1 MQAKVDMK
9 TISRIAVI
17 GGGTMGQGIAQ
28 YFAMKSYPVS
38 IYEPNAAARDALHRK
53 MENDL
58 NVLSKHGLIDD
69 RAVRESLRR
78 VDIGT
83 GLEDMVKGAD
93 FIIEAA
99 PENLALKQDLFKK
112 LAAASKPEAI
122 LASNTSSLD
131 LFDIIADLD
140 EHEKKRCM
148 ICHWYNPAH
157 LIPLVELSDFGNT
170 GQDALNAVEALF
182 EAAGKKTIRV
192 LKNVPGLVANRIQQ
206 GIAREVFSLM
216 EMQVASAQDIDAAL
230 KYGPAFRYAT
240 TGQLEVADFGGLD
253 IWCTVGDNLLPL
265 ISNTRQ
271 ASPLLKSKVR
281 ENKLGLKTGEGF
293 FAYPDNKE
301 AIIEHFQKKLITQ
314 LKAQEDM
321 DKEQ

>member
-1 MQAKVDMK
+1 MK
-9 TISRIAVI
+9 TIASIAVI

-28 YFAMKSYPVS
+28 YFAMKGYPVS
-38 IYEPNAAARDALHRK
+38 IYEPNAAAREALHRK

-58 NVLSKHGLIDD
+58 SVLHKHGLIEQ
-69 RAVRESLRR
+69 RCVRESLQR
-78 VDIGT
+78 ISLAP
-83 GLEDMVKGAD
+83 GLQEAAKDAD

-99 PENLALKQDLFKK
+99 PENLALKQDLFKQ
-112 LAAASKPEAI
+112 LESSSKPDAV

-131 LFDIIADLD
+131 LFDIVRDLS
-140 EHEKKRCM
+140 EGGKKRCM
-148 ICHWYNPAH
+148 VCHWYNPAH
-157 LIPLVELSDFGNT
+157 LIPLVELSDFGNMEV
-170 GQDALNAVEALF
+170 AVLSAVEALF
-182 EAAGKKTIRV
+182 KAAGKKTIRV

-265 ISNTRQ
+265 ISNTQQ

-281 ENKLGLKTGEGF
+281 DNKLGLKTGAGF
-293 FAYPDNKE
+293 FTYPDNKD

-314 LKAQEDM
+314 LKAQEEM
-321 DKEQ
+321 DKEE